1 MVGEGNYIG
10 GIIMSHNFQYISKHN
25 EKVSSAYNNLI
36 RILKNIQ
43 NEVRDKFTFEY
54 RIVGSYS
61 RNMITY
67 DSKSNIGFD
76 LDVNIYPNVDSYEY
90 SPQEIKVTLIKAF
103 RKYLKKYNYSK
114 LENSTRVITIK
125 VNDTKNSKII
135 HSIDFAIVHDYE
147 DEEGYQCQEFIR
159 FNKKHNSYTWEE
171 QDDGFYMLDEKIK
184 WIKDEDLWQELR
196 EMYLKRKN
204 SNNDINKKSRS
215 LFAESVNNICNE
227 YGYFE

>member
-25 EKVSSAYNNLI
+25 EKVVSAYKNLI
-36 RILKNIQ
+36 KILMNVQ
-43 NEVRDKFTFEY
+43 NEVRDKFTFQY
-54 RIVGSYS
+54 KIVGSYS

-90 SPQEIKVTLIKAF
+90 SPQEIKTTLIKAF
-103 RKYLKKYNYSK
+103 RKYLKKYKYSK
-114 LENSTRVITIK
+114 IENSTRVITIK
-125 VNDTKNSKII
+125 VNDTKNAKII
-135 HSIDFAIVHDYE
+135 HSVDFAIVNDYE
-147 DEEGYQCQEFIR
+147 DEDGYQCQEYIR

-171 QDDGFYMLDEKIK
+171 QDDGFYMLVDKIE

>member
-67 DSKSNIGFD
+67 DTKSNIGFD

-147 DEEGYQCQEFIR
+147 DEEGYQCQKFIR

-171 QDDGFYMLDEKIK
+171 QDDGFYMLVDKIE

>member
-1 MVGEGNYIG
+1 
-10 GIIMSHNFQYISKHN
+10 MSHNFQYISKHD
-25 EKVSSAYNNLI
+25 EKVVSAYKNLI
-36 RILKNIQ
+36 KILMNVQ
-43 NEVRDKFTFEY
+43 NEVRDKFTFQY
-54 RIVGSYS
+54 KIVGSYS

-76 LDVNIYPNVDSYEY
+76 LDVNIYPNDDFNEY
-90 SPQEIKVTLIKAF
+90 SPQEIKTTLIKTF
-103 RKYLKKYNYSK
+103 RKYLKKYKYSK

-147 DEEGYQCQEFIR
+147 DEEGYQCQEYIR

-171 QDDGFYMLDEKIK
+171 QDDGFYMLDEKTE

>member
-10 GIIMSHNFQYISKHN
+10 GIIMSHNFQYISKYN

>member
-10 GIIMSHNFQYISKHN
+10 GIIMSHNFQYISKHD
-25 EKVSSAYNNLI
+25 EKVVSAYNNLI
-36 RILKNIQ
+36 KILKNVQ
-43 NEVRDKFTFEY
+43 NEIRYKFTFQY
-54 RIVGSYS
+54 KIVGSYS

-76 LDVNIYPNVDSYEY
+76 LDVNIYPNDDFNEY
-90 SPQEIKVTLIKAF
+90 SPQEIKTTLIKAF
-103 RKYLKKYNYSK
+103 RKYLKKYKYSK

-147 DEEGYQCQEFIR
+147 DEEGYQRQKYIR

-171 QDDGFYMLDEKIK
+171 QEDGFYMLDEKIE
-184 WIKDEDLWQELR
+184 WIKNEDLWQELR

-204 SNNDINKKSRS
+204 SNNDVYKKSRA
-215 LFAESVNNICNE
+215 LFAEAVSNICNE

>member
-1 MVGEGNYIG
+1 
-10 GIIMSHNFQYISKHN
+10 MSYNFQYISTHN
-25 EKVSSAYNNLI
+25 ERVVSACNNLI
-36 RILKNIQ
+36 KILRHVQ
-43 NEVRDKFTFEY
+43 NEVRDKFTFQY
-54 RIVGSYS
+54 KIVGSYF

-76 LDVNIYPNVDSYEY
+76 LDVNIYPNVYSNEY
-90 SPQEIKVTLIKAF
+90 SPQEIKATLIKAF
-103 RKYLKKYNYSK
+103 RKYLKKYKYSK
-114 LENSTRVITIK
+114 IENSTRVITIK

-135 HSIDFAIVHDYE
+135 HSVDFAIVRDCE
-147 DEEGYQCQEFIR
+147 DEEGYLYQEYIQ

-171 QDDGFYMLDEKIK
+171 QDNGFYMLDDKIE
-184 WIKDEDLWQELR
+184 WIKHEDLWQELR

-204 SNNDINKKSRS
+204 SNNDIHKKSRS

>member
-1 MVGEGNYIG
+1 
-10 GIIMSHNFQYISKHN
+10 MSHNFQYISKHD
-25 EKVSSAYNNLI
+25 EKVVSAYNNLI
-36 RILKNIQ
+36 KILKNVQ
-43 NEVRDKFTFEY
+43 NEIRYKFTFQY
-54 RIVGSYS
+54 KIVGSYS

-76 LDVNIYPNVDSYEY
+76 LDVNIYPNDDFNEY
-90 SPQEIKVTLIKAF
+90 SPQEIKTTLIKAF
-103 RKYLKKYNYSK
+103 RKYLKKYKYSK

-147 DEEGYQCQEFIR
+147 DEEGYQRQKYIR

-171 QDDGFYMLDEKIK
+171 QEDGFYMLDEKIE
-184 WIKDEDLWQELR
+184 WIKNEDLWQELR

-204 SNNDINKKSRS
+204 SNNDVYKKSRA
-215 LFAESVNNICNE
+215 LFAEAVSNICNE